1 MGKTVDAVNTTINEA
16 VRRGVIDPV
25 LHAAPISV
33 MRGIA
38 ETIDT
43 PGFPIIED
51 RYDNVSIPTL
61 LKYLQSLG
69 LTVQDIKPAKKAEQ
83 PEKSKLEQARE
94 RRFHAVS

>member
-1 MGKTVDAVNTTINEA
+1 MGRTLDAVNTTISEA
-16 VRRGVIDPV
+16 VKRGIVDER

-33 MRGIA
+33 MRSIA
-38 ETIDT
+38 ETIDD
-43 PGFPIIED
+43 PDFPIIND

-69 LTVQDIKPAKKAEQ
+69 LTIQEQKPGSKQEHPA
-83 PEKSKLEQARE
+83 KSKLEQARE